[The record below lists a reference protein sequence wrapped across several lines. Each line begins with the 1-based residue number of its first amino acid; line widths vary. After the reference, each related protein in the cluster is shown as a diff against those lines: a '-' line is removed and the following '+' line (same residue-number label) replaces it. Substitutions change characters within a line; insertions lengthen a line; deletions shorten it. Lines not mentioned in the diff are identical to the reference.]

1 MELAEITDWY
11 SKFTDTNINADLIK
25 HMKKIGM
32 VDDDIDL
39 DTFNSFMLMKDGNEY
54 VINSDGRYVVK
65 ESRKNLNNSF
75 SQKNVGIPLQNTN
88 TNKKPLKFKIEKTGN
103 KKLKLVKN

>member
-11 SKFTDTNINADLIK
+11 SKFTDININIGLIK

-32 VDDDIDL
+32 INDDIDL
-39 DTFNSFMLMKDGNEY
+39 DTLNSFMLMKDGNEY
-54 VINSDGRYVVK
+54 VTNKDGRYVVK
-65 ESRKNLNNSF
+65 ESRKMFNDSF
-75 SQKNVGIPLQNTN
+75 TQKNVGIPLQNTN

-103 KKLKLVKN
+103 KKLKLVRN